1 MVKIF
6 IYMLTIQYLHNTI
19 ELREVIAMNIE
30 TKNNCCQSNEKPCT
44 NNNDNCCVEEVGEV
58 VQKLVRV
65 LQMFERDQV
74 KPHGFTSTQCYVLLE
89 ILKVQSLTMNELS
102 DKLNLNS
109 STMTRIIDN
118 LVRDEYITRTR
129 DEVDRRIVLVSLTDK
144 GNEAAKALNESVNNY
159 YKKIIAGIPEGQVEN
174 VLNSVNLLL
183 DAFRKANPNCC

>member
-1 MVKIF
+1 
-6 IYMLTIQYLHNTI
+6 
-19 ELREVIAMNIE
+19 MNID
-30 TKNNCCQSNEKPCT
+30 TKNDCCQSNEKPCIE
-44 NNNDNCCVEEVGEV
+44 NNDNCCVEEVGEV

-74 KPHGFTSTQCYVLLE
+74 KPYGFTSTQCYVLLE

-109 STMTRIIDN
+109 STMTRVIDN
-118 LVRDEYITRTR
+118 LVRDGYITRTR
-129 DEVDRRIVLVSLTDK
+129 DEVDRRIVLVSLTNE
-144 GNEAAKALNESVNNY
+144 GIEAAKTLNESVNNY
-159 YKKIIAGIPEGQVEN
+159 YKKIIAGIPEGQVDN